1 MHIKKRSHTCD
12 YKRVVECNY
21 KENSSAYRS
30 VSMEIMLY
38 KEELRKC
45 LLIKGGTILMYINTL
60 YSDWMYCHSSE
71 KKMSSCHHVL
81 CLLKYFAVK
90 LI

>member
-1 MHIKKRSHTCD
+1 
-12 YKRVVECNY
+12 
-21 KENSSAYRS
+21 
-30 VSMEIMLY
+30 MEIMLY

-60 YSDWMYCHSSE
+60 YSDWMYCHSS
-71 KKMSSCHHVL
+71 KKKKVIMSSCVVPIKIF
-81 CLLKYFAVK
+81 CGQVD

>member
-1 MHIKKRSHTCD
+1 
-12 YKRVVECNY
+12 
-21 KENSSAYRS
+21 
-30 VSMEIMLY
+30 MEIMLY
-38 KEELRKC
+38 KEELCKC

-71 KKMSSCHHVL
+71 KESHHVIK
-81 CLLKYFAVK
+81 CVVPIKIVCGQVD

>member
-1 MHIKKRSHTCD
+1 
-12 YKRVVECNY
+12 
-21 KENSSAYRS
+21 
-30 VSMEIMLY
+30 MEIMLY

-71 KKMSSCHHVL
+71 KKIIMSSCVVPIKIF
-81 CLLKYFAVK
+81 CGQVD